1 MQLKSIL
8 DKYDVIEAQVLYNK
22 AVELLQLISDEELE
36 EIFTRHPALFSKITN
51 VHLTHE
57 QLLRDKQAIKDAIDV
72 FIETIESRNL
82 SKDEFDAMTLD
93 DIKDYLDSIITS
105 KIPSLHSTSRLVAE
119 IITAFRETVS
129 ASKIG
134 TQFNVSGR
142 SEERRVGKECRSRWS
157 PYH

>member
-36 EIFTRHPALFSKITN
+36 EIFTKYPALFSKITS

-57 QLLRDKQAIKDAIDV
+57 QLLRDKQSIKDAIDV

-82 SKDEFDAMTLD
+82 TKDEFDAMTLD
-93 DIKDYLDSIITS
+93 DIKDYMNSIITT
-105 KIPSLHSTSRLVAE
+105 KLPCLHRIINELEDKVNDSRNKA
-119 IITAFRETVS
+119 
-129 ASKIG
+129 
-134 TQFNVSGR
+134 N
-142 SEERRVGKECRSRWS
+142 
-157 PYH
+157 

>member
-36 EIFTRHPALFSKITN
+36 EIFTKYPALFSKITN

-72 FIETIESRNL
+72 FIETIHRIINELEDKFNNDSRNQ
-82 SKDEFDAMTLD
+82 T
-93 DIKDYLDSIITS
+93 
-105 KIPSLHSTSRLVAE
+105 
-119 IITAFRETVS
+119 
-129 ASKIG
+129 
-134 TQFNVSGR
+134 N
-142 SEERRVGKECRSRWS
+142 
-157 PYH
+157 

>member
-36 EIFTRHPALFSKITN
+36 EIFTKYPALFSKIAN

-57 QLLRDKQAIKDAIDV
+57 QLLRDKQSIKDAIDL

-82 SKDEFDAMTLD
+82 TKDEFDAMTLD
-93 DIKDYLDSIITS
+93 DIKDYMNSIITT
-105 KIPSLHSTSRLVAE
+105 KLPCLHRIINELEDKVNDSRNQ
-119 IITAFRETVS
+119 
-129 ASKIG
+129 AS
-134 TQFNVSGR
+134 
-142 SEERRVGKECRSRWS
+142 
-157 PYH
+157 

>member
-36 EIFTRHPALFSKITN
+36 EIFTKYSALFSKIIN

-57 QLLRDKQAIKDAIDV
+57 QLLRDKQSIKDAIDV

-82 SKDEFDAMTLD
+82 TKDEFDAMTLD
-93 DIKDYLDSIITS
+93 DIKDYMNSIITT
-105 KIPSLHSTSRLVAE
+105 KLPCLHRIINELEDKVNDSRNQA
-119 IITAFRETVS
+119 
-129 ASKIG
+129 
-134 TQFNVSGR
+134 N
-142 SEERRVGKECRSRWS
+142 
-157 PYH
+157 

>member
-36 EIFTRHPALFSKITN
+36 EIFTKYPALFSKIAN

-57 QLLRDKQAIKDAIDV
+57 QLLRDKQSIKDAIDV

-82 SKDEFDAMTLD
+82 TKDEFDAMTLD
-93 DIKDYLDSIITS
+93 DIKDYMNSIITT
-105 KIPSLHSTSRLVAE
+105 KLPCLHRIINELEDKVNDSRNQA
-119 IITAFRETVS
+119 
-129 ASKIG
+129 
-134 TQFNVSGR
+134 N
-142 SEERRVGKECRSRWS
+142 
-157 PYH
+157 

>member
-36 EIFTRHPALFSKITN
+36 EILTKYPALFSKITN

-57 QLLRDKQAIKDAIDV
+57 QLLRDKQSIKDAIDV

-82 SKDEFDAMTLD
+82 TKDEFDAMTLD
-93 DIKDYLDSIITS
+93 DIKDYMNSIITT
-105 KIPSLHSTSRLVAE
+105 KLPCLHRIINELEDKVNDSRNQA
-119 IITAFRETVS
+119 
-129 ASKIG
+129 
-134 TQFNVSGR
+134 N
-142 SEERRVGKECRSRWS
+142 
-157 PYH
+157 

>member
-36 EIFTRHPALFSKITN
+36 ELEEIFTKYPALFSKITN

-105 KIPSLHSTSRLVAE
+105 KIPSPHRIINELEDKFNNDSRNQ
-119 IITAFRETVS
+119 T
-129 ASKIG
+129 
-134 TQFNVSGR
+134 N
-142 SEERRVGKECRSRWS
+142 
-157 PYH
+157 

>member
-36 EIFTRHPALFSKITN
+36 EIFTKYPALFSKITN

-57 QLLRDKQAIKDAIDV
+57 QLLRDKQSIKDAKDAIDV

-82 SKDEFDAMTLD
+82 TKDEFDAMTLD
-93 DIKDYLDSIITS
+93 DIKDYMNSIITT
-105 KIPSLHSTSRLVAE
+105 KLPCLHRIINELEDKVNDSRNQA
-119 IITAFRETVS
+119 
-129 ASKIG
+129 
-134 TQFNVSGR
+134 N
-142 SEERRVGKECRSRWS
+142 
-157 PYH
+157 

>member
-57 QLLRDKQAIKDAIDV
+57 QLLRDKQAIDI

-93 DIKDYLDSIITS
+93 DIKDYLNSVITS
-105 KIPSLHSTSRLVAE
+105 KIPSLHRIINELEDKFNNDSRNQ
-119 IITAFRETVS
+119 T
-129 ASKIG
+129 
-134 TQFNVSGR
+134 N
-142 SEERRVGKECRSRWS
+142 
-157 PYH
+157 

>member
-36 EIFTRHPALFSKITN
+36 EIFTKYLALFSKITN

-57 QLLRDKQAIKDAIDV
+57 QLLRDKQSIKDAIDV

-82 SKDEFDAMTLD
+82 TKDEFDAMTLD
-93 DIKDYLDSIITS
+93 DIKDYMNSIITT
-105 KIPSLHSTSRLVAE
+105 KLPCLHRIINELEDKVNDSRNQA
-119 IITAFRETVS
+119 
-129 ASKIG
+129 
-134 TQFNVSGR
+134 N
-142 SEERRVGKECRSRWS
+142 
-157 PYH
+157 

>member
-1 MQLKSIL
+1 MQLKAIL
-8 DKYDVIEAQVLYNK
+8 DKYDVVEAQVLYNK

-36 EIFTRHPALFSKITN
+36 EIFTKYPALFSKITN

-105 KIPSLHSTSRLVAE
+105 KIPSFTELLM
-119 IITAFRETVS
+119 
-129 ASKIG
+129 
-134 TQFNVSGR
+134 N
-142 SEERRVGKECRSRWS
+142 
-157 PYH
+157 

>member
-82 SKDEFDAMTLD
+82 SKDEYLLIVNNLKNNIDLIHKVLLD
-93 DIKDYLDSIITS
+93 EDL
-105 KIPSLHSTSRLVAE
+105 P
-119 IITAFRETVS
+119 F
-129 ASKIG
+129 
-134 TQFNVSGR
+134 
-142 SEERRVGKECRSRWS
+142 
-157 PYH
+157 

>member
-36 EIFTRHPALFSKITN
+36 EIFTKYSALFSKITN

-57 QLLRDKQAIKDAIDV
+57 QLLRDKQSIKDAIDV

-82 SKDEFDAMTLD
+82 TKDEFDAMTLD
-93 DIKDYLDSIITS
+93 DIKDYMNSIITT
-105 KIPSLHSTSRLVAE
+105 KLPCLHRIINELEDKVNDSRNQA
-119 IITAFRETVS
+119 
-129 ASKIG
+129 
-134 TQFNVSGR
+134 N
-142 SEERRVGKECRSRWS
+142 
-157 PYH
+157 

>member
-1 MQLKSIL
+1 MQLKAIL
-8 DKYDVIEAQVLYNK
+8 DKYDVVEAQVLYNK

-36 EIFTRHPALFSKITN
+36 EIFTKYPALFSKITN

-105 KIPSLHSTSRLVAE
+105 PHRIINELEDKFNNDSRNQ
-119 IITAFRETVS
+119 T
-129 ASKIG
+129 
-134 TQFNVSGR
+134 N
-142 SEERRVGKECRSRWS
+142 
-157 PYH
+157 

>member
-36 EIFTRHPALFSKITN
+36 ETFTKYPALFSKITN

-57 QLLRDKQAIKDAIDV
+57 QLLRDKQSIKDAIDV

-82 SKDEFDAMTLD
+82 TKDEFDAMTLD
-93 DIKDYLDSIITS
+93 DIKDYMNSIITT
-105 KIPSLHSTSRLVAE
+105 KLPCLHRIINELEDKVNDSRNQA
-119 IITAFRETVS
+119 
-129 ASKIG
+129 
-134 TQFNVSGR
+134 N
-142 SEERRVGKECRSRWS
+142 
-157 PYH
+157 

>member
-1 MQLKSIL
+1 MQLKAIL
-8 DKYDVIEAQVLYNK
+8 DKYDVVEAQVLYNK

-36 EIFTRHPALFSKITN
+36 EIFTKYPALFSKITN

-82 SKDEFDAMTLD
+82 SKDAMTLD

-105 KIPSLHSTSRLVAE
+105 KIPSLHRIINELEDKFNNDSRNQ
-119 IITAFRETVS
+119 T
-129 ASKIG
+129 
-134 TQFNVSGR
+134 N
-142 SEERRVGKECRSRWS
+142 
-157 PYH
+157 